1 MPLDDIGMIGWPQ
14 ILTAAVVTA
23 LGVGITAKAVR
34 WRVTATLSASIAV
47 FLLMVAWRG
56 GSNLLG
62 LNGDFLPAVSLG
74 DVGCFPVG
82 AVGPALT
89 ARLVKVP
96 QERHWLP
103 ALAGAVVGF
112 FANVVIL

>member
-1 MPLDDIGMIGWPQ
+1 MGMIGWPQ

-23 LGVGITAKAVR
+23 LGVGMTAMAVR
-34 WRVTATLSASIAV
+34 WPTSTTLSASLAA
-47 FLLMVAWRG
+47 FLVMVAWRVV
-56 GSNLLG
+56 SNLLG
-62 LNGDFLPAVSLG
+62 LNGDFLPAVSLA
-74 DVGCFPVG
+74 DVGSLPVG

-96 QERHWLP
+96 RERHGLP